1 VFHPSLTVYLVQRVV
16 VMMIVLIFKSAA
28 KMRTT

>member
-1 VFHPSLTVYLVQRVV
+1 VFHASLTVYHVQRVV
-16 VMMIVLIFKSAA
+16 AMMIVLIFKWAA